1 MFLTLDSKTLNLV
14 LKKTTINLEKRR
26 KMTQRQSLKKKEQSI
41 DEVTKMTNQ
50 VKILWKN
57 PWVKGVAVLV
67 AIYGALFIAKYLIK
81 EYAEVV
87 AATKKLRDAHRL

>member
-1 MFLTLDSKTLNLV
+1 M
-14 LKKTTINLEKRR
+14 EKRI
-26 KMTQRQSLKKKEQSI
+26 KITQEQSLKKKEQST
-41 DEVTKMTNQ
+41 DEIKKMTNQ

-57 PWVKGVAVLV
+57 PWVKGIAILGAV
-67 AIYGALFIAKYLIK
+67 YGTLFISKYLIK